1 MHQRS
6 CFPARA
12 ALSRATG
19 FQPSARRSPDKAR
32 QAPPPGRRCRT
43 CCISAAASRLALCLA
58 GLQVSSR
65 LHADSPDKARQ
76 APPPGRRCRTCCISA
91 AASRLALRLAG
102 LQVSSRLHAGS
113 PDKARQAPPP
123 GKVPNLMHQR
133 SCFPARAALSRATG
147 FLPSARRSPDKARQ
161 APPPGMLSG

>member
-12 ALSRATG
+12 VLSRATG

-32 QAPPPGRRCRT
+32 QAPPPGKVRNLMHQRSCFPARAVLSRATGFQPSARR
-43 CCISAAASRLALCLA
+43 
-58 GLQVSSR
+58 
-65 LHADSPDKARQ
+65 SPDKARQ

-133 SCFPARAALSRATG
+133 SCFPARAVLSRATG
-147 FLPSARRSPDKARQ
+147 FQPSARRSPDKARQ